1 MLRTQ
6 SWGMP
11 IAGLVLGLTIGG
23 AMTIG
28 VLLGQRTDS
37 VAQFAGFD
45 DLRLKAMASHGGDT
59 FAIATGPV
67 DDEVEGLF
75 TVDYLTGDL
84 QCFVPNP
91 RTGGVAGWFKA
102 NVANDLTV
110 ERGKKPAYLIAT
122 GEFNF
127 SSASGNSRPAAS
139 LVYIVARS
147 VPQAS
152 PTRTHIRPTPT
163 PCAACTAS
171 PTSAASRSRSC
182 TTCASHPQRIGS
194 TRSSAPLASL
204 GCQTPSP
211 CSRGSAG
218 KLMRFSPAPAAMS
231 KNISSP

>member
-6 SWGMP
+6 SWGML

-37 VAQFAGFD
+37 VAKIAGFE

-139 LVYIVARS
+139 LVYIVDANSGEVACYTFPWNKSATAAGATQATPMVLAGKWKARS
-147 VPQAS
+147 IA
-152 PTRTHIRPTPT
+152 IR
-163 PCAACTAS
+163 
-171 PTSAASRSRSC
+171 
-182 TTCASHPQRIGS
+182 
-194 TRSSAPLASL
+194 
-204 GCQTPSP
+204 
-211 CSRGSAG
+211 
-218 KLMRFSPAPAAMS
+218 K
-231 KNISSP
+231 